1 MLERQS
7 ALQSALR
14 LQPPG
19 LLGAT
24 DSRHA
29 GVHLGEHRLG
39 SLVQV
44 TAFASCIGQAGA
56 MLTDLVKL
64 ALPGDNRFTG
74 DAQANLRAVGPGTW
88 LLADA
93 AQAAPEPAALRTA
106 LRGLA
111 TVVDLSHARTAF
123 FLAGPAAAQTI
134 ATFCSLDITGGA
146 FPAGS
151 ATNTRLGH
159 IGMTLTHLDDVPT
172 FEILVY
178 RGYAEHAFEV
188 LVNAGAEFGLE
199 ITG

>member
-24 DSRHA
+24 DSTHA
-29 GVHLGEHRLG
+29 GVRLGEHRLG

-44 TAFASCIGQAGA
+44 TAFASCIAQVGV
-56 MLTDLVKL
+56 MLADLVNL

-74 DAQANLRAVGPGTW
+74 DTQTNLRAVGPGTW
-88 LLADA
+88 LLADTA
-93 AQAAPEPAALRTA
+93 GVAPEPAALRAA
-106 LRGLA
+106 LRGFA
-111 TVVDLSHARTAF
+111 TVVDLGHARTAF
-123 FLAGPAAAQTI
+123 LLAGPAAAKTI
-134 ATFCSLDITGGA
+134 AKFCSIDITGGA

-159 IGMTLTHLDDVPT
+159 IGMTLTRLDDAPT

-178 RGYAEHAFEV
+178 RGYAEHAFET

-199 ITG
+199 IAG

>member
-14 LQPPG
+14 LRPPG
-19 LLGAT
+19 LLGAA
-24 DSRHA
+24 DRAHA

-44 TAFASCIGQAGA
+44 TAFAPCIAQAGA
-56 MLTDLVKL
+56 MLADLVKL

-74 DAQANLRAVGPGTW
+74 DAQTNLRAIGPGT
-88 LLADA
+88 LLIADA
-93 AQAAPEPAALRTA
+93 AGAVPEPAALRTA
-106 LRGLA
+106 LRGFA

-123 FLAGPAAAQTI
+123 LLAGPAAVQTI
-134 ATFCSLDITGGA
+134 AKFCSIDIAGGA

>member
-14 LQPPG
+14 LHPPG

-24 DSRHA
+24 DSAHA
-29 GVHLGEHRLG
+29 GVRLGEHRLG

-44 TAFASCIGQAGA
+44 NAFASCLEQAGA
-56 MLTDLVKL
+56 MLADLVKI

-74 DAQANLRAVGPGTW
+74 NAQTNLRAVAPGTW
-88 LLADA
+88 LLADTTG
-93 AQAAPEPAALRTA
+93 AAPEPAALRAA
-106 LRGLA
+106 LRGFA

-123 FLAGPAAAQTI
+123 LLTGPAAAQTI
-134 ATFCSLDITGGA
+134 AKFCSIDLAGGA

-159 IGMTLTHLDDVPT
+159 IGMTLTHLDDAPS

-178 RGYAEHAFEV
+178 RGYAEHAFEA
-188 LVNAGAEFGLE
+188 LVNAGAEFRLE

>member
-14 LQPPG
+14 LRPPG
-19 LLGAT
+19 LLGAA
-24 DSRHA
+24 DRAHA

-44 TAFASCIGQAGA
+44 TAFAPCIGQAGA

-74 DAQANLRAVGPGTW
+74 DAQMNLRAIGPGTW
-88 LLADA
+88 LLADTA
-93 AQAAPEPAALRTA
+93 GVAPEPDALRSA

-123 FLAGPAAAQTI
+123 LLGGPAAARTI
-134 ATFCSLDITGGA
+134 AKFCSIDIAGGA

-159 IGMTLTHLDDVPT
+159 IGMTLTCLDEVPT

-178 RGYAEHAFEV
+178 RGYAEHAFET

>member
-14 LQPPG
+14 LHPPG
-19 LLGAT
+19 LLGAI
-24 DSRHA
+24 DSQHA
-29 GVHLGEHRLG
+29 RVHLGEHRLET
-39 SLVQV
+39 LVQV
-44 TAFASCIGQAGA
+44 TAFASCIEQAGA
-56 MLTDLVKL
+56 ILADLLKL
-64 ALPGDNRFTG
+64 ALPSDNRFSG
-74 DAQANLRAVGPGTW
+74 DAQTNLRAIGPGTW
-88 LLADA
+88 LLADTA
-93 AQAAPEPAALRTA
+93 GTAPEPAALRSA

-123 FLAGPAAAQTI
+123 LLAGPAAALTI
-134 ATFCSLDITGGA
+134 AKFCSIDIAGGA

-159 IGMTLTHLDDVPT
+159 IGMTLTRLDDVPT

-178 RGYAEHAFEV
+178 RGYAEHAFET